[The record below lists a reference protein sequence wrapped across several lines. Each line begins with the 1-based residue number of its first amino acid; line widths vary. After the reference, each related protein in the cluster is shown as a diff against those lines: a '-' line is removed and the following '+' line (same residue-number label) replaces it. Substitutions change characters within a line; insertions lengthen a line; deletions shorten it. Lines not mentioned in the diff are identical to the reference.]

1 MNGENFFV
9 FFYTCAFLLLPF
21 FHTESNNACHFPV
34 AVSWVDDDGEIK
46 EAPIPEQFMHRL
58 VNGTV
63 TSQVSD
69 LYH

>member
-1 MNGENFFV
+1 MYLFRSSYTFFPICNSFFV
-9 FFYTCAFLLLPF
+9 P
-21 FHTESNNACHFPV
+21 N
-34 AVSWVDDDGEIK
+34 AVSWVDGDGEIK

-58 VNGTV
+58 VNGSV